1 MRYVTPTLLILVLVV
16 GATSRADTPRKDRP
30 MEEVVRGNTRFAL
43 DLHSRLRP
51 GSGNLFLSP
60 YSLSTALAMTYAG
73 ARGETATQMARTL
86 HFDVP
91 GERLHA
97 AFAELARRI
106 IGEGQS
112 RPYKLSVANSLWGQE
127 GTRFLP
133 GFLQVMA
140 DDYGAGLRQVDFRS
154 AELTCR
160 TINAWVE
167 EQTGGKIK
175 DLIQPSYITSLTRLV
190 LTNAIYFKGEWA
202 NPFPKGST
210 KDETFLATGDGRV
223 TVPMMRQ
230 VGRFNYLEGDTF
242 QALELPYASD
252 DLSMIV
258 LLPRAADGL
267 ATLEESMTPNRLDT
281 WLADLQ
287 SHRVDVALPRFKIEA
302 RFELRGVLPA
312 MGMPDAFD
320 RDRADF
326 SGMTGGRDL
335 YISAVIHK
343 AFVEVNEEGT
353 EAAAA
358 TGVVMA
364 LRAVRPE
371 PVASFRA
378 DHPFSFLIRDR
389 RTGSLLFMGRVA
401 NPKG

>member
-1 MRYVTPTLLILVLVV
+1 
-16 GATSRADTPRKDRP
+16 
-30 MEEVVRGNTRFAL
+30 
-43 DLHSRLRP
+43 
-51 GSGNLFLSP
+51 
-60 YSLSTALAMTYAG
+60 
-73 ARGETATQMARTL
+73 
-86 HFDVP
+86 
-91 GERLHA
+91 
-97 AFAELARRI
+97 
-106 IGEGQS
+106 
-112 RPYKLSVANSLWGQE
+112 
-127 GTRFLP
+127 
-133 GFLQVMA
+133 
-140 DDYGAGLRQVDFRS
+140 
-154 AELTCR
+154 
-160 TINAWVE
+160 
-167 EQTGGKIK
+167 
-175 DLIQPSYITSLTRLV
+175 
-190 LTNAIYFKGEWA
+190 
-202 NPFPKGST
+202 
-210 KDETFLATGDGRV
+210 
-223 TVPMMRQ
+223 MMRQ

-267 ATLEESMTPNRLDT
+267 ATLEESLTPDRLDT

-378 DHPFSFLIRDR
+378 DHPFVLPDPGSAHGEPPLHGPGGEPEGLTEGHEGAGERRLGAAGRRPGRWHRRSPAGPTHHNRKHGKDSRYETRLRRESVSHSSLIPAGPILRISWDVYAASMRAARLLAKVRDESHR
-389 RTGSLLFMGRVA
+389 C
-401 NPKG
+401 P